1 VIAILLWLGRFAENA
16 PASATTP
23 LKTSANFVK
32 VTHQLSANKAR
43 PGESIEVTVLMDITP
58 GWHVQAARP
67 SFEYLV
73 PTKLVLTPEEGIQ
86 VSPVTY
92 PTPRKVRFITDIV
105 EVFDGQTPLRFTM
118 TLPRSVSNGAHILK
132 GKLTVQ
138 ACDDKSCLAPGV
150 INVPIPFEVTGEG
163 TTPAATIPSDGGS
176 RFITFLKA
184 ILGAFVGGLIL
195 NLMPCVLP
203 VIALK
208 IVGFVAQGNESPAQV
223 RRLGWIF
230 ALGVLVSFWLLAA
243 LVIGVQVAGRQIG
256 WGFQFQDARFVLAMA
271 FIVTAIALNFFGVF
285 EIYLSEK
292 AMGAAGGLASRTG
305 GSGAFF
311 NGVLA
316 TALATP
322 CTAPFLGA
330 ALGYA
335 FAQTALVVIA
345 IFTAVGVG
353 LALPYVVLAWN
364 PRLLAWLPKPGPWL
378 LRFKQAMGF
387 PMLATALWLVWI
399 LSNSYGTYAML
410 LVSGWLLA
418 GAFVVWLVSALTE
431 GRFAWVIASLVAI
444 ALAGVFWVS
453 PSLSKNRNPRTSAA
467 HPGSL
472 IEWQPY
478 SNESL
483 ASALK
488 TQRPVFVDFTADWC
502 LTCQVNKRTS
512 LEIVSVAQR
521 FKELQVLPL
530 LADWTQPNN
539 DITEALRSFGR
550 SGVPAYVVYPVDRSK
565 PPIVL
570 PEVLTPQ
577 IVLDALAKAAGGS

>member
-1 VIAILLWLGRFAENA
+1 MIGILLMSGRPTESA

-23 LKTSANFVK
+23 FKTSANFVEL
-32 VTHQLSANKAR
+32 THQLSANKVH
-43 PGESIEVTVLMDITP
+43 PGESFEVTVLIDVTA
-58 GWHVQAARP
+58 GWHVQASKP

-73 PTKLVLTPEEGIQ
+73 PTKLVLIPEEGIK
-86 VSPVTY
+86 VSSVTY
-92 PTPRKVRFITDIV
+92 PTPKKVRLISDFI
-105 EVFDGQTPLRFTM
+105 EVYDGRTPLRFTI
-118 TLPRSVSNGAHILK
+118 TLPHSIPTGVHILK

-150 INVPIPFEVTGEG
+150 VDVTIPFEVAGEG
-163 TTPAATIPSDGGS
+163 TATVATTAPAVTTGS
-176 RFITFLKA
+176 FHFGSFLNALLAAFI
-184 ILGAFVGGLIL
+184 GGLIL

-208 IVGFVAQGNESPAQV
+208 IVGFVEQGGESPAQV
-223 RRLGWIF
+223 KRLGVIF
-230 ALGVLVSFWLLAA
+230 GLGVLVSFWLLAA
-243 LVIGVQVAGRQIG
+243 LVIGVQLAGRQIG

-271 FIVTAIALNFFGVF
+271 FIVTVIALNFFGVF

-292 AMGAAGGLASRTG
+292 AMSAAGGLASQTG

-335 FAQTALVVIA
+335 FAQPALVVVA
-345 IFTAVGVG
+345 IFTAVGIG
-353 LALPYVVLAWN
+353 LALPYVVLACY
-364 PRLLAWLPKPGPWL
+364 PKLLAWLPRPGPWL

-431 GRFAWVIASLVAI
+431 GRFAWIIASLVAI
-444 ALAGVFWVS
+444 ALAGAFWVS
-453 PSLSKNRNPRTSAA
+453 PSLAKNRSTSTT
-467 HPGSL
+467 HSGSL

-478 SNESL
+478 SRESL

-512 LEIVSVAQR
+512 LEIAGVAQR
-521 FKELQVLPL
+521 FKELQVLSL
-530 LADWTQPNN
+530 LADWTQSS
-539 DITEALRSFGR
+539 DEITEALRSFGR
-550 SGVPAYVVYPVDRSK
+550 SGVPVYVVYPVDRSK

-577 IVLDALAKAAGGS
+577 IVLDALAKAAG